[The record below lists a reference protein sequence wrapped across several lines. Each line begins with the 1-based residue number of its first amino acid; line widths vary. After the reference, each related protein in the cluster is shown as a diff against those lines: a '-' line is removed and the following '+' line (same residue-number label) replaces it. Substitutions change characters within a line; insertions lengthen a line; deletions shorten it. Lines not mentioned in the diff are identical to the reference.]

1 MKFNQIIKVLM
12 ENGEVKEFK
21 EGYITFTYLTPWNHN
36 CTCDLDDNEECLND
50 DCYEDFEF
58 NITAF
63 YDKNMNFQGICVNN
77 ESKDNLELIGR
88 FMHDIPGTCEDA
100 YPLLKVCY
108 YEGIVYTIDLSD
120 EDKSQLEDA
129 ISENISD
136 EFINVFN
143 EHKKSLLENHI
154 EDFESYYI
162 DIFHDPFKNL
172 RKEIYDFSTESAML
186 YEHLGK
192 RHPNKS
198 EYEYLSSS
206 LRDIVAG
213 YIEHKALGY

>member
-1 MKFNQIIKVLM
+1 MKV
-12 ENGEVKEFK
+12 
-21 EGYITFTYLTPWNHN
+21 
-36 CTCDLDDNEECLND
+36 DLHL
-50 DCYEDFEF
+50 
-58 NITAF
+58 AF
-63 YDKNMNFQGICVNN
+63 YFWI
-77 ESKDNLELIGR
+77 
-88 FMHDIPGTCEDA
+88 
-100 YPLLKVCY
+100 
-108 YEGIVYTIDLSD
+108 
-120 EDKSQLEDA
+120 
-129 ISENISD
+129 
-136 EFINVFN
+136 
-143 EHKKSLLENHI
+143 ENHI